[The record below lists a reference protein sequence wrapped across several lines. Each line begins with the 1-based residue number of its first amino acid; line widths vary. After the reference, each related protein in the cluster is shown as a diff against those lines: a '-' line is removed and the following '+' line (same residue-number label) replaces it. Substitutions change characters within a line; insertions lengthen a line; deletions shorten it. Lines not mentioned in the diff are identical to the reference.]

1 MIMNSTPRKASGGG
15 GRNGQRR
22 FERDVWR
29 RNPHIFVL

>member
-1 MIMNSTPRKASGGG
+1 MIMNSTPRKASGG

-29 RNPHIFVL
+29 RNPHIFIL